1 MQDQAAELRNL
12 VLRVSRDYPVY
23 VGPIPR
29 IIVIRGGKEG
39 VGTTTTSV
47 NLAISLTEQGTRVV
61 LLDGDSHRADVA
73 RQCNVQPDCDIQD
86 VRSGRNSIHEA
97 ITPGPAGLQIIP
109 GRDAT
114 ATLEETEAPA
124 GQERLLSQLASL
136 GKHTDS
142 IVCDCGSSDS
152 ILNSQLWQLADHAII
167 VSTPEADSV
176 MATYAAIKSH
186 REALRSETRIS
197 VLINQVESESEALDV
212 HQRIDQSCQRFLQQ
226 GVSLTGYVP
235 KDVAV
240 LNNSPPSMPV
250 ILSRPSCVAA
260 LAIDALAARVMKQ
273 ESEQSRAAA

>member
-1 MQDQAAELRNL
+1 MLVSPVHLLKAAF
-12 VLRVSRDYPVY
+12 
-23 VGPIPR
+23 PIP
-29 IIVIRGGKEG
+29 V
-39 VGTTTTSV
+39 T
-47 NLAISLTEQGTRVV
+47 V
-61 LLDGDSHRADVA
+61 LLSMV
-73 RQCNVQPDCDIQD
+73 
-86 VRSGRNSIHEA
+86 SG
-97 ITPGPAGLQIIP
+97 IT
-109 GRDAT
+109 
-114 ATLEETEAPA
+114 
-124 GQERLLSQLASL
+124 
-136 GKHTDS
+136 
-142 IVCDCGSSDS
+142 
-152 ILNSQLWQLADHAII
+152 
-167 VSTPEADSV
+167 STPEADSV